1 EIYGLRSARQTAST
15 SASSSSSPSIR
26 RSAGSSNV
34 SGGPSNPNN
43 TTCPNPRCP
52 SRLRVID
59 SSLANPRSLAKDG
72 SAHSGRTGGPTRR
85 FPGLTGST
93 FAPAC
98 MTPDYDPNLD
108 PENPEVVDGWPDAG
122 LRKEVRLFTDGL
134 TGDSWLRRA
143 RRA

>member
-1 EIYGLRSARQTAST
+1 MSGQISRLVNGQHDADAAPKKIVPPPDASRIIRAWRQRTGLTQEH
-15 SASSSSSPSIR
+15 
-26 RSAGSSNV
+26 SAGSSNV

-43 TTCPNPRCP
+43 TTCPNPSCP

-98 MTPDYDPNLD
+98 
-108 PENPEVVDGWPDAG
+108 
-122 LRKEVRLFTDGL
+122 
-134 TGDSWLRRA
+134 S
-143 RRA
+143 